1 MSNPQPTTTDEQL
14 QKLREFDLSR
24 INQQLRN
31 DGYDNV
37 EELEAKFRRFI
48 KLIIENPDSEITPS
62 PEVDEYWHK
71 FILDTREYHRF
82 CEEVVG
88 QFIHHMPNLDS

>member
-1 MSNPQPTTTDEQL
+1 MSHQQPTPTDEQL
-14 QKLREFDLSR
+14 QRLREFDLSR

-31 DGYDNV
+31 DGYENV

-48 KLIIENPDSEITPS
+48 KVIIENPDSEISPS

-71 FILDTREYHRF
+71 FILDTREYQQF
-82 CEEVVG
+82 CDEVLG
-88 QFIHHMPNLDS
+88 QFIHHTPILDS